1 MEDLVIIR
9 RTNKKIQTVS
19 TVKINQAYID
29 ELNENIASR
38 LVNPENFV
46 PLTPEEIAQIIYKNE
61 KQFEPNSRL
70 IEDLDFLTHEKN
82 YNRTYQLS
90 LFHYVRSYINDD
102 LWEYEEVVDEDFGD
116 TIDEVIA
123 PEPESVFVHL
133 ND

>member
-1 MEDLVIIR
+1 MEDLEIKR
-9 RTNKKIQTVS
+9 RTYKKIQTVS
-19 TVKINQAYID
+19 TIKINQAYID

-38 LVNPENFV
+38 SVNPENFV
-46 PLTPEEIAQIIYKNE
+46 PLTLEETTQIIYKNE
-61 KQFEPNSRL
+61 KQFEPDSRL
-70 IEDLDFLTHEKN
+70 IKDLDFLTHEKN
-82 YNRTYQLS
+82 YKHTYQLS
-90 LFHYVRSYINDD
+90 LFQYVRSYINDD